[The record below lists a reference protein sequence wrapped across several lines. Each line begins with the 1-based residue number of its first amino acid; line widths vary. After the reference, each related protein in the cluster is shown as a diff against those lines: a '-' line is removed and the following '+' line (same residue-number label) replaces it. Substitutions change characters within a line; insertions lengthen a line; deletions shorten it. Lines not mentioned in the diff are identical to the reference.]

1 MADAQEADGS
11 SSARWLLVSVQS
23 AGAPASVRVQVW
35 RKLRSL
41 GAVYLQQSVCL
52 LPAREEI
59 EREIKRLLD
68 RVEREGGT
76 GRCLRIALH
85 EPAEE
90 AHLVAEFQAARDEEY
105 GEILDRTPAFMQ
117 ELAMERDRGRATYA
131 EVEES
136 EADLE
141 RFHTWLKK
149 IEKRDYFRA
158 PGGDEARAAV
168 ARCANELQAFEAEA
182 LAAELPEHP
191 RSESEEKPKRLRAV
205 E

>member
-1 MADAQEADGS
+1 MVVETQQERDGS

-23 AGAPASVRVQVW
+23 AGAPPSVRVHVW

-52 LPAREEI
+52 LPAREEV

-76 GRCLRIALH
+76 GRCLRIALAD
-85 EPAEE
+85 PDEE
-90 AHLVAEFQAARDEEY
+90 AQLRAEFQAARDEEY

-117 ELAMERDRGRATYA
+117 ELAMERGRGRVTYA

-141 RFHTWLKK
+141 RFRAWLEK

-158 PGGDEARAAV
+158 PRGEEARTAI
-168 ARCANELQAFEAEA
+168 ARCGEELHAFEAEA
-182 LAAELPEHP
+182 LSADTGEPHP
-191 RSESEEKPKRLRAV
+191 IDNR
-205 E
+205 